1 MSDSHTRVI
10 RNLGANRT
18 HVADVPAA
26 LFAGYRFLGSDFVGV
41 ALPIVTRCGSA
52 LRGRTTSAAVCMEP
66 GTRVSCPQ
74 CRRLTG
80 VEVAADGNNESPVPL
95 VPKV

>member
-1 MSDSHTRVI
+1 MSDLHTRVV

-18 HVADVPAA
+18 HVVDVPAD

-41 ALPIVTRCGSA
+41 QLPVVTRCGSEI
-52 LRGRTTSAAVCMEP
+52 RGRDSAAVCMEP
-66 GTRVSCPQ
+66 GTRVSCSR

-80 VEVAADGNNESPVPL
+80 VEVAGAGNNEPPVPL
-95 VPKV
+95 IPKG